1 MSTKTAK
8 QLSLL
13 VYGRPDKMRRR
24 QRRENSQRVRS
35 AGNGRS

>member
-8 QLSLL
+8 KLSML

-24 QRRENSQRVRS
+24 QRMENDRKFRPMR
-35 AGNGRS
+35 AR

>member
-8 QLSLL
+8 QLSIL

-24 QRRENSQRVRS
+24 QRRENKLRFRPM
-35 AGNGRS
+35 RTR